1 MRKVK
6 KLVATLL
13 AATMV
18 LAMGVTAF
26 AAEND
31 STALAAGTYTANQN
45 LYKDAAC
52 TNTSMGDAA
61 VNDMWAD
68 ITINAD
74 NKTATLVVHTHEIK
88 YLGITGHLGK
98 MVIDGV
104 TGVMATEKVDGVTD
118 YSFTFEGLDASKFY
132 EGCVITGQFT
142 TYVGVMPMSSTGYL
156 KLTGIE

>member
-1 MRKVK
+1 
-6 KLVATLL
+6 
-13 AATMV
+13 
-18 LAMGVTAF
+18 
-26 AAEND
+26 
-31 STALAAGTYTANQN
+31 
-45 LYKDAAC
+45 
-52 TNTSMGDAA
+52 
-61 VNDMWAD
+61 
-68 ITINAD
+68 
-74 NKTATLVVHTHEIK
+74 
-88 YLGITGHLGK
+88 